1 MTTSDVQAPSGAEE
15 PGEHNDHSR
24 DHSRKRMVVHAA
36 IALAIVAVALLG
48 VNILFA
54 TAPGVAKR
62 QRPERRAALVEVVAA
77 SPKQIELHVRA
88 SGLSLPVQSLQLIP
102 QVQGQITSLHEDF
115 VPGRI
120 VKKGTVL
127 ATIEPRDYRL
137 AVQRAQSAVAQANAT
152 LALEAG
158 NQDLAKLESSYLEDL
173 VTDDNR
179 DLVMRKPQL
188 ATAKAALRSAQV
200 AVQQAQLDL
209 SRTRI
214 VAPFDAVILD
224 RNAAV
229 GRLATP
235 QNSLATLA
243 GVDEWWIRAE
253 VPVQELVQ
261 LETGSAAKVALP
273 SLWGSTTRAGTIVQ
287 ANSQVEAQ
295 GRLGSLLVTVSDPL
309 SIRDTAPPKLLLNMR
324 YEIELAGKT
333 VENAVSLEP
342 SWVHGDDEVWVMDS
356 EDKLAFRTIQVALR
370 SSDQV
375 IATSGL
381 AAGERIVT
389 SRLAS
394 PVPGMKLRVGDEP
407 GADEPGADEPGA
419 GKPGAG
425 KPGAGK
431 LGASAKPK
439 AKE

>member
-1 MTTSDVQAPSGAEE
+1 MF
-15 PGEHNDHSR
+15 
-24 DHSRKRMVVHAA
+24 VHAA
-36 IALAIVAVALLG
+36 IALGIVAGALVG
-48 VNILFA
+48 VNTLFA

-62 QRPERRAALVEVVAA
+62 QRPERRAALVEVALA
-77 SPKQIELHVRA
+77 NPKQVELQVRA
-88 SGLSLPVQSLQLIP
+88 SGLSQPVQSVQVIP
-102 QVQGQITSLHEDF
+102 QVQGTITSLSADF

-158 NQDLAKLESSYLEDL
+158 NQDLARLESSYLEDL
-173 VTDDNR
+173 VTDENR

-214 VAPFDAVILD
+214 IAPFDAVILD

-243 GVDEWWIRAE
+243 GTDEWWIRAE

-261 LETGSAAKVALP
+261 LKEGSAAKVSLP
-273 SLWGSTTRAGTIVQ
+273 SLWGSATRPGTIVQ

-295 GRLGSLLVTVSDPL
+295 GRLGSLLVSVPDPL
-309 SIRDTAPPKLLLNMR
+309 SIRDTAPPKLLINMR
-324 YEIELAGKT
+324 YEIALAGET
-333 VENAVSLEP
+333 VENAVALKP
-342 SWVHGDDEVWVMDS
+342 AWVHGDDEVWVMDA

-370 SSDQV
+370 SADQV

-394 PVPGMKLRVGDEP
+394 PVPGMKLRLGDEP
-407 GADEPGADEPGA
+407 A
-419 GKPGAG
+419 GKP
-425 KPGAGK
+425 
-431 LGASAKPK
+431 GASAKPK

>member
-1 MTTSDVQAPSGAEE
+1 MTNSDVQDPSGAKE
-15 PGEHNDHSR
+15 PG
-24 DHSRKRMVVHAA
+24 DHSRKRMFVHAA
-36 IALAIVAVALLG
+36 IALGIVAGALVG
-48 VNILFA
+48 VNTLFA

-62 QRPERRAALVEVVAA
+62 QRPERRAALVEVALA
-77 SPKQIELHVRA
+77 NPKQVELQVRA
-88 SGLSLPVQSLQLIP
+88 SGLSQPVQSVQVIP
-102 QVQGQITSLHEDF
+102 QVQGTITSLSADF

-158 NQDLAKLESSYLEDL
+158 NQDLARLESSYLEDL
-173 VTDDNR
+173 VTDENR

-214 VAPFDAVILD
+214 IAPFDAVILD

-243 GVDEWWIRAE
+243 GTDEWWIRAE

-261 LETGSAAKVALP
+261 LKEGSAAKVSLP
-273 SLWGSTTRAGTIVQ
+273 SLWGTATRPGTIVQ

-295 GRLGSLLVTVSDPL
+295 GRLGSLLVSVPDPL
-309 SIRDTAPPKLLLNMR
+309 SIRDTAPPKLLINMR
-324 YEIELAGKT
+324 YEIALAGET
-333 VENAVSLEP
+333 VENAVALKP
-342 SWVHGDDEVWVMDS
+342 AWVHGDDEVWVMDA

-370 SSDQV
+370 SADQV

-394 PVPGMKLRVGDEP
+394 PVPGMKLRLGDEP
-407 GADEPGADEPGA
+407 A

-425 KPGAGK
+425 KPGA
-431 LGASAKPK
+431 SAKPK

>member
-15 PGEHNDHSR
+15 PGEHNE
-24 DHSRKRMVVHAA
+24 HSRKRMVIHAV
-36 IALAIVAVALLG
+36 IALAIVAVALFG
-48 VNILFA
+48 VNALFA

-88 SGLSLPVQSLQLIP
+88 SGLSLPVESLQLIP

-158 NQDLAKLESSYLEDL
+158 NQDLAQLESSYLEDL
-173 VTDDNR
+173 VPDDNR

-224 RNAAV
+224 RDAAV
-229 GRLATP
+229 GRLATQ

-243 GVDEWWIRAE
+243 GTDEWWIRAE

-261 LETGSAAKVALP
+261 LETGSTAKVALP
-273 SLWGSTTRAGTIVQ
+273 SIWGTVTRPGTIVQ

-295 GRLGSLLVTVSDPL
+295 GRLGSLLVSVADPL
-309 SIRDTAPPKLLLNMR
+309 SIRDTTPPKLLLNMR

-333 VENAVSLEP
+333 VKNAVSLEP
-342 SWVHGDDEVWVMDS
+342 SWVHGDDEVWVMDA

-370 SSDQV
+370 SADQV

-394 PVPGMKLRVGDEP
+394 PVPGMKLRVGDE
-407 GADEPGADEPGA
+407 AGA
-419 GKPGAG
+419 GKPGV
-425 KPGAGK
+425 
-431 LGASAKPK
+431 SAKPK